1 MNYPISVTRGRASRI
16 ALAAAC
22 AGVLSFTGLTPLT
35 GEAAAAPKQVRC
47 DDKYG
52 LRGKNI
58 TPATDFPGDASRI
71 KAKWDSYRFPNQR
84 HAMDGLKLPKDVAK
98 QKEALAGISSDYKQ
112 YAEGTPERVFG
123 TYKNYMEGKS
133 WNDQKYGSF
142 DNWLND
148 AYIEM
153 EARRTRGEA
162 FEAKVVEDMGL
173 VGPDWLC
180 QEYVEYER
188 DANGKPLYRKYDAV
202 NYKRG
207 IFVEMKSGG
216 DNDGSQTPKDR
227 KLLTSDKYKDFKVRF
242 AFGEAVSDE
251 TTKRI
256 RNMNARIGPDPS
268 GNNRVTGYAHHST
281 ATPEYRPGKW
291 TRPGTL
297 MTPNP
302 GQSPA
307 SPGTDNII
315 RSQPTPN
322 DARRQQER
330 ANAANRNGSG
340 VKGPGGVDFTTLD
353 LRYVGKPVKGKG
365 LDYSFSAKE
374 TTGTEPGWGGQEKAQ
389 LISDSFFTWMA
400 LTPEKFWVNL
410 NPDEPDRVMDKQ
422 FGRTDA
428 GRVLLQADLE
438 MKHDYARLMDP
449 REGLGKQLQDAMR
462 EAGLPCGTVTRNWIV
477 PKTAVV
483 RVDENGIYILDAPL
497 KVNSEASEVHT
508 PDPNGNDC
516 TLTPA
521 QRKVSE
527 GLVNRIIIPE
537 VERRVNNAPNYADLR
552 RVYTARVAA
561 EYVRQQDQAAATDFR
576 PVINSN
582 DVRKWPLRGAN
593 RSWTPKQ
600 TFDDYV
606 KSFTKG
612 DYSFPCE
619 VNGQNKICVM
629 GGVDFSKAPKRNV
642 TRAQFTAEH
651 RHLPRTTKTSAKAMT
666 DDAETE
672 DTLFLGGNTKN
683 AAGGGGG
690 THPTPTPSPTDGPK
704 PTDQPSTPAP
714 SSPAPTTST
723 PAPRPTGDP
732 AHPGGDLA
740 HTGSSA
746 PTGLITGLAALL
758 VAVGGALV
766 WWRKRRGS
774 TT

>member
-1 MNYPISVTRGRASRI
+1 M
-16 ALAAAC
+16 LAFS
-22 AGVLSFTGLTPLT
+22 GLSPLA
-35 GEAAAAPKQVRC
+35 GEAVAAPKQVRC
-47 DDKYG
+47 DDKYN

-58 TPATDFPGDASRI
+58 KPATDFPGDASRI
-71 KAKWDSYRFPNQR
+71 KAKWDAYKFPNQR
-84 HAMDGLKLPKDVAK
+84 HAMDGLKLPTDIAQQKAFLAK
-98 QKEALAGISSDYKQ
+98 LDKPYKEYK
-112 YAEGTPERVFG
+112 EGTPERVYA
-123 TYKNYMEGKS
+123 TYKNYMEGKN

-148 AYIEM
+148 AYIEL
-153 EARRTRGEA
+153 EARRTRGDA
-162 FEAKVVEDMGL
+162 FEAKVVEDLGL

-216 DNDGSQTPKDR
+216 DNDGGQTPKDR
-227 KLLTSDKYKDFKVRF
+227 KLLTSTKYKDFKIRF
-242 AFGEAVSDE
+242 AFGEAVSDD
-251 TTKRI
+251 TTNRI
-256 RNMNARIGPDPS
+256 KNMNLKIGPDAS
-268 GNNRVTGYAHHST
+268 GNNRVTGYAHHAT
-281 ATPEYRPGKW
+281 ATPDYKTGKW
-291 TRPGTL
+291 TKPGQI
-297 MTPNP
+297 MTPTP
-302 GQSPA
+302 GQTPA
-307 SPGTDNII
+307 SPGTDNIN

-374 TTGTEPGWGGQEKAQ
+374 VTGDQPGWGGQEKAQ

-422 FGRTDA
+422 FGKTDA

-438 MKHDYARLMDP
+438 MKHDYAKLLDP
-449 REGLGKQLQDAMR
+449 REGLGKQYQDAMR
-462 EAGLPCGTVTRNWIV
+462 EAGVPCGTVTRNWIV
-477 PKTAVV
+477 PKTAKV
-483 RVDENGIYILDAPL
+483 RVDEGGLYILDAPL
-497 KVNSEASEVHT
+497 KVNSEASDVET
-508 PDPNGNDC
+508 PDPNGVEC
-516 TLTPA
+516 KLTPE
-521 QRKVSE
+521 QRKTSE
-527 GLVNRIIIPE
+527 SLINRIIIPE

-561 EYVRQQDQAAATDFR
+561 EYIRQQDQATSTDFR
-576 PVINSN
+576 SIINSN
-582 DVRKWPLRGAN
+582 DVAKWPLRGAN
-593 RSWTPKQ
+593 KSWTPKQ

-642 TRAQFTAEH
+642 SRVEFTTEH
-651 RHLPRTTKTSAKAMT
+651 RHLPRTTKTSTQAMT
-666 DDAETE
+666 DDAESD
-672 DTLFLGGNTKN
+672 DTLFLGGNTKHT
-683 AAGGGGG
+683 GGGDGG
-690 THPTPTPSPTDGPK
+690 TDPKPTPTPTDDPK

-714 SSPAPTTST
+714 STST
-723 PAPRPTGDP
+723 PGGPKPTGGAQDP
-732 AHPGGDLA
+732 HGDLA
-740 HTGSSA
+740 DTGSSA
-746 PTGLITGLAALL
+746 PTGLIAGLAALL
-758 VAVGGALV
+758 VALGGGLV
-766 WWRKRRGS
+766 WWLKRRKA
-774 TT
+774 TA